1 MYFIRLWQKN
11 RTIFPLYQLPVFSES
26 QTLELLQKETS
37 LNRQILKKL
46 YHEFSSILQTPFYI
60 QLFGQILCSFSDL
73 GEKEFAIFSLKWYD
87 TIFNNIAKDEVI
99 QNELSNVTEAIILVK
114 YQYEGRKVFINDI
127 VRKMHIA
134 KEKIRKRHIKT
145 AIFWYFSIRKNNGT
159 DKFFT

>member
-1 MYFIRLWQKN
+1 M
-11 RTIFPLYQLPVFSES
+11 
-26 QTLELLQKETS
+26 
-37 LNRQILKKL
+37 KKL

-87 TIFNNIAKDEVI
+87 AIFNNIAKDEVI
-99 QNELSNVTEAIILVK
+99 QNELSNVTETIILVK

-134 KEKIRKRHIKT
+134 KEKLEKDILKLQSSGILAYEKT
-145 AIFWYFSIRKNNGT
+145 TGQINFSHESYEQIFLTKYLTQIDNPENFVHQFMKN
-159 DKFFT
+159 KKVLQF